1 MIVHFIWLYLLNQ
14 CFSVYHSVAV
24 ITQVMHWLFAIN
36 QYILIQIALV
46 VFHLHPNSTSVN
58 FKFPKVKIEI
68 GLEFTSFYFLSY
80 FYFSNKCEL
89 CETKIKFSF
98 HDFYTFIL
106 EFFFHLDERLYYKI
120 KYSHQKQILQQLC
133 GTYIPCWALIICVCS
148 ISDMH
153 VWLVY
158 LHCTSFYYCKME

>member
-1 MIVHFIWLYLLNQ
+1 MTLPSESMFFSISFRSCDYL
-14 CFSVYHSVAV
+14 SY
-24 ITQVMHWLFAIN
+24 
-36 QYILIQIALV
+36 ALV
-46 VFHLHPNSTSVN
+46 VCNKPIHINTNS
-58 FKFPKVKIEI
+58 PCC
-68 GLEFTSFYFLSY
+68 FYFLSY

-89 CETKIKFSF
+89 GETKIKFSF

-106 EFFFHLDERLYYKI
+106 DFFFHLDERLHYKI